1 VNIPIRNFT
10 SGDSVRPAGAAAE
23 KANGFFDDSILT
35 LIVFEKEKM
44 SSPLLLKFYRRPALS
59 SSALARILAQLN
71 SPLNRLG
78 GCLSRVES
86 EYVYYVEVSE
96 PLTES
101 QVTALVWLLSETFE
115 PENFSLKSFLVSDG
129 ESGGEAR
136 LDSTPTIVEVGP
148 RPSFTS
154 AFSTNAVAVC
164 KSCGVPA
171 LRIERFRRFRLFC
184 TLGGREEGDEEDAPS
199 HIADE
204 FAAVAHDRM
213 TEYRVKAPISSFK
226 IDLSPEPV
234 RVVPLLSGGK
244 PVLEEMNKTM
254 GLSLDARDIDYILAL
269 FRDELKRD
277 PTDVELFDFSQSN
290 SEHSRH
296 WFFRGIL
303 DIDGERIPY
312 TLMDLVKSTLDAKPH
327 NSVIA
332 FADNSSAIKGF
343 PTKLLIPSLPGHP
356 SSLAITSIDRHLLLT
371 AETHN
376 FPTGIAPFPGA
387 ETGTGGRIRD
397 SHATGR
403 GSYPIAA
410 SAGYC
415 VGNLRLPGYPLPWEN
430 SSFSYPDNMASP
442 LQIEIDAS
450 NGASDY
456 GNKFGEPVVLGFTR
470 SFGLEIAN
478 GERREYIKPIMFTA
492 GIGAIDDNHLIK
504 GDAKEN
510 MVVVKLGGPAYR
522 IGMGGSAASSMLQG
536 DNKADLDFNAVQRG
550 DAQMEHKVNRVIRAC
565 CELGTA
571 NPIVSIHDQGAGGNC
586 NVLKEIISP
595 AGGRIDI
602 RKVISGDASLSV
614 LELWGAEYQ
623 ESDALLISA
632 DSTAM
637 FSAICERERVP
648 VAYVGVVTGDGDV
661 RLEDS
666 AAPIGS
672 PLPVNLPLEK
682 VLGKMPPKIFV
693 DNRAS
698 PPSVSSSALTAL
710 GNITA
715 ADALERVL
723 RLISVGSKRFLTNKV
738 DRAVTGLIIQQQC
751 VGPLHTPL
759 ADFAVVATSYFD
771 KVGIA
776 SSIGEQPVKGLLN
789 PSAMAR
795 LAVSEAITN
804 MVGVRISSL
813 SDAKCSANWMWAAK
827 LPNEGAA
834 LFDAAKSM
842 ADFMIAVGVAID
854 GGKDSLSMAAKTPE
868 GKTVKAPGT
877 LVISLYAPCPDVE
890 NKRTPDIK
898 HPGSSSLV
906 LIRPIS
912 SKTPTTLPLRLG
924 GSAFLQV
931 YGHIG
936 NGSLHEAVPDC
947 ESPDLLVSAFEVTQS
962 LLGEK
967 NAVLSVHDV
976 SDGGLITTVLEMAF
990 AGNCGIDVCLPGSV
1004 SELLPALFAEE
1015 VGFVLEVPNGQVET
1029 VVNAYSDKGV
1039 FAMCLGTTLDTSD
1052 VKVRVGSKSSSVDV
1066 LSTDMRDLRD
1076 VWESTSFELEKRQ
1089 SSSLCVAQ
1097 EQKGM
1102 RTRKTPPFSLSFS
1115 PRKPNEAILLR
1126 SPASKPRLAVLR
1138 EEGSNGDR
1146 EMSAAFFSVGFD
1158 VHDITMSDLIS
1169 GRTVIDSS
1177 FRGIAFPGGFSYA
1190 DVLDSAKG
1198 WAGTV
1203 RYNNRVLEQLKAFY
1217 SRGDTFSIG
1226 VCNGCQ
1232 LLSLLGWVPF
1242 GPDALPPTEQP
1253 RFIHNASGRFESRY
1267 VSVRITE
1274 SPSIML
1280 KGMAGSTLGIQ
1291 VQHGEG
1297 RLHFPAPLVREAVEC
1312 EKLAPLRYVDDEGN
1326 DTEIYPFNPNG
1337 SGGGIAALCTRDGR
1351 HLAMMPH
1358 PERTFQK
1365 RQLPFL
1371 HRHAAEGP
1379 EAIEDSPWI
1388 KLFANAFAW
1397 VTGEEE

>member
-1 VNIPIRNFT
+1 
-10 SGDSVRPAGAAAE
+10 
-23 KANGFFDDSILT
+23 
-35 LIVFEKEKM
+35 M
-44 SSPLLLKFYRRPALS
+44 LKFFRRPAIS
-59 SSALARILAQLN
+59 SSALARILSQLAITGVSN
-71 SPLNRLG
+71 KGL
-78 GCLSRVES
+78 LSRVET
-86 EYVYYVEVSE
+86 EFVFYVEVSE

-101 QVTALVWLLSETFE
+101 QMTALVWLLSETFE
-115 PENFSLKSFLVSDG
+115 PENFSLSSFLVTD
-129 ESGGEAR
+129 ETNSGNTNSTSR
-136 LDSTPTIVEVGP
+136 DSSPTIVEVGP

-164 KSCGVPA
+164 RSCGVPA
-171 LRIERFRRFRLFC
+171 MRIERFRRFRLFT
-184 TLGGREEGDEEDAPS
+184 TLEGNNEGDEEDAPDA
-199 HIADE
+199 IADA

-213 TEYRVKAPISSFK
+213 TEYRLRVPISSFK
-226 IDLSPEPV
+226 IDSSPEPV
-234 RVVPLLSGGK
+234 RVIPLLTGGK
-244 PVLEEMNKTM
+244 ALLEEMNKSM

-269 FRDELKRD
+269 FRDDLKRD

-332 FADNSSAIKGF
+332 FADNSSAIRGF
-343 PTKLLIPSLPGHP
+343 PTRLLTPSKPGHP
-356 SSLAITSIDRHLLLT
+356 CSLSITNTERHLLLT

-415 VGNLRLPGYPLPWEN
+415 VGNLRLPGYSLPWEN
-430 SSFSYPDNMASP
+430 NSFSYPDNMASP

-470 SFGLEIAN
+470 SFGLELSN
-478 GERREYIKPIMFTA
+478 GDRREYIKPIMFTA

-504 GDAKEN
+504 GDAKES

-565 CELGTA
+565 CELGAA

-632 DSTAM
+632 ESTAL
-637 FSAICERERVP
+637 FTALCERERVP

-666 AAPIGS
+666 AATPGS

-682 VLGKMPPKIFV
+682 VLGKMPPKVFI
-693 DNRAS
+693 DKRAT
-698 PPSVSSSALTAL
+698 PSAVSSSAISAI
-710 GNITA
+710 GKITA
-715 ADALERVL
+715 ADALDRVL

-738 DRAVTGLIIQQQC
+738 DRAVTGLIMQQQC

-776 SSIGEQPVKGLLN
+776 STIGEQPVKGLLN

-795 LAVSEAITN
+795 LAVAEAITN
-804 MVGVRISSL
+804 MVGVKISSL

-827 LPNEGAA
+827 LPSEGAA

-898 HPGSSSLV
+898 HPGSSSLI
-906 LIRPIS
+906 LIRPVIDAS
-912 SKTPTTLPLRLG
+912 VSLRLG

-931 YGHIG
+931 FGHIG
-936 NGSLHEAVPDC
+936 DGTESEAVPDC
-947 ESPDLLVSAFEVTQS
+947 ESPNLLVSAFEVTQT
-962 LLGEK
+962 LLDDK
-967 NAVLSVHDV
+967 KMLLSVHDI
-976 SDGGLITTVLEMAF
+976 SDGGLLTTVLEMAF
-990 AGNCGIDVCLPGSV
+990 AGNCGIDVCLPGSI
-1004 SELLPALFAEE
+1004 SEPLPALFAEE
-1015 VGFVLEVPNGQVET
+1015 VGFVLEVPNGQEEQVLKT
-1029 VVNAYSDKGV
+1029 YADKGV
-1039 FAMCLGTTLDTSD
+1039 FAIRLGSTLESPD
-1052 VKVRVGSKSSSVDV
+1052 VKVRVGNTVSSVEV
-1066 LSTDMRDLRD
+1066 LSADMRDLRD
-1076 VWESTSFELEKRQ
+1076 VWESTSFELERRQ
-1089 SSSLCVAQ
+1089 SNSKCVVQ

-1115 PRKPNEAILLR
+1115 PRKPDELILLR
-1126 SPASKPRLAVLR
+1126 SPESKPRLAVLR

-1158 VHDITMSDLIS
+1158 VHDITMSDLIA
-1169 GRTVIDSS
+1169 GRAVIDSS

-1203 RYNNRVLEQLKAFY
+1203 RFNSRVLEQLKAFY
-1217 SRGDTFSIG
+1217 ARGDTFSIG

-1267 VSVRITE
+1267 ATVRIAE

-1280 KGMAGSTLGIQ
+1280 KGMAGSMMGIQ
-1291 VQHGEG
+1291 IQHGEG

-1312 EKLAPLRYVDDEGN
+1312 EKLAPLRYVDDDGH
-1326 DTEIYPFNPNG
+1326 DTETYPFNPNG

-1358 PERTFQK
+1358 PERSFQR

-1371 HRHAAEGP
+1371 PRHALEGDQ
-1379 EAIEDSPWI
+1379 AIVESPWS
-1388 KLFANAFAW
+1388 KMFANAFEW
-1397 VTGEEE
+1397 CSGV